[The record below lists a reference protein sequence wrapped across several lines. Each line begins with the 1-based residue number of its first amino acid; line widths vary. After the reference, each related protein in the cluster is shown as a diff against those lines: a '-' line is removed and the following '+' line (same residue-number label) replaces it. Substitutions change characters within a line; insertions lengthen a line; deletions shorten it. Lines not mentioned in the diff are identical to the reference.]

1 MTNGLPLSHYSRQWL
16 GLVAAKA
23 KLLPTRQGERWLL
36 HLTLGNPHARTVT
49 LHLRWSGVQ
58 WQLLSLTNAEDWRTM
73 SQVSWLTCS
82 VPALVTVIVWRVT
95 PYPKRR
101 LAMPKQPIAVEL
113 EAINR
118 EGETQVVRDSGLP
131 VHGYSVY
138 LRAMEASEL
147 ALATWVAEYD
157 TIGPAYQLA
166 ERLSIALAI
175 PLTVLVPESLMPVK
189 SESAATAGAIT
200 TAS

>member
-1 MTNGLPLSHYSRQWL
+1 
-16 GLVAAKA
+16 
-23 KLLPTRQGERWLL
+23 
-36 HLTLGNPHARTVT
+36 
-49 LHLRWSGVQ
+49 
-58 WQLLSLTNAEDWRTM
+58 
-73 SQVSWLTCS
+73 
-82 VPALVTVIVWRVT
+82 
-95 PYPKRR
+95 
-101 LAMPKQPIAVEL
+101 MPKQPIAVEL

-189 SESAATAGAIT
+189 REPTAKAGIT
-200 TAS
+200 TTAN

>member
-1 MTNGLPLSHYSRQWL
+1 MF
-16 GLVAAKA
+16 
-23 KLLPTRQGERWLL
+23 
-36 HLTLGNPHARTVT
+36 
-49 LHLRWSGVQ
+49 
-58 WQLLSLTNAEDWRTM
+58 
-73 SQVSWLTCS
+73 
-82 VPALVTVIVWRVT
+82 
-95 PYPKRR
+95 
-101 LAMPKQPIAVEL
+101 KQPIAVEL

-118 EGETQVVRDSGLP
+118 EGETQVVRDSGLT

-138 LRAMEASEL
+138 LRAVEASGL

-189 SESAATAGAIT
+189 SESAVTAGAIT